1 MSVNISKTKRER
13 LIQKIKAIKEFIS
26 AAPQDENTA
35 RLSAYAA
42 DIEKDVKRKKYGL
55 VFEDHSESEDE
66 RLKTHAPFLVEQK
79 ELSINNGN
87 GECPN
92 FLIEGDNLAALTI
105 LEKTHKGKIDL
116 IYIDPPYNTGNKDF
130 VYDDNFVD
138 TGDTFRHSKWLS
150 FMDKRLRI
158 AQRLLSER
166 GMIYISINDKES
178 HALKLLCDDIFGPNN
193 FINDIA
199 VELSPSSGVKRAHKN
214 KGYIKNRESILVYAN
229 GNIRIKELYDEWTD
243 YDSHYSIY
251 FDGQKYCSLLSEI
264 KRAFPEYKGINS
276 KMYLFYD
283 DVRAFLTENASRI
296 FRDHDASKWA
306 IENAESGE

>member
-150 FMDKRLRI
+150 WTLSKTRRI
-158 AQRLLSER
+158 
-166 GMIYISINDKES
+166 I
-178 HALKLLCDDIFGPNN
+178 LC
-193 FINDIA
+193 
-199 VELSPSSGVKRAHKN
+199 L
-214 KGYIKNRESILVYAN
+214 
-229 GNIRIKELYDEWTD
+229 
-243 YDSHYSIY
+243 
-251 FDGQKYCSLLSEI
+251 C
-264 KRAFPEYKGINS
+264 
-276 KMYLFYD
+276 
-283 DVRAFLTENASRI
+283 
-296 FRDHDASKWA
+296 
-306 IENAESGE
+306 

>member
-1 MSVNISKTKRER
+1 MQARRATLGLLDKFGGLCYCINSFAARDERRITVSINISKTKRER

-79 ELSINNGN
+79 ELSINSGN

-158 AQRLLSER
+158 AQ
-166 GMIYISINDKES
+166 
-178 HALKLLCDDIFGPNN
+178 
-193 FINDIA
+193 
-199 VELSPSSGVKRAHKN
+199 
-214 KGYIKNRESILVYAN
+214 
-229 GNIRIKELYDEWTD
+229 
-243 YDSHYSIY
+243 
-251 FDGQKYCSLLSEI
+251 
-264 KRAFPEYKGINS
+264 
-276 KMYLFYD
+276 
-283 DVRAFLTENASRI
+283 
-296 FRDHDASKWA
+296 
-306 IENAESGE
+306 